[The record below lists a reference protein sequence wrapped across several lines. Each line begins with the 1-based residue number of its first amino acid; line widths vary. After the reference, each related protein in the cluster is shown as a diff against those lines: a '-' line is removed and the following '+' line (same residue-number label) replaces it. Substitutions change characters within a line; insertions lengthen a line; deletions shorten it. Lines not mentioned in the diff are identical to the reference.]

1 MAMTKRQKTILAA
14 TQPGKAYP
22 IEEALKILKDSSK
35 AKFVEAIDVAVRL
48 GVDAKKS
55 DQQVRGSTV
64 LPAGTGKSVR
74 VAVFAP
80 AGAKADEAAAAGAE
94 AVGMDDLAEKMI
106 AGDLNYDVV
115 IATPDAMRVVGKL
128 GQVLGPR
135 GLMPNPKVGTVSPN
149 PAEAVRNAKAG
160 QVRYRTDKAGI
171 IHCTIGKAS
180 FEVEALK
187 NNLNALLSDLVKAKP
202 SAAKGQYLQKVSLSS
217 TMGKGITVDQTS
229 LTLAKSSQVSQG
241 AARRP
246 EVLKAPGTA
255 RWRGAVKDRRRGGD
269 AASAVIVAT

>member
-1 MAMTKRQKTILAA
+1 MAKISKRYQALQKLVV
-14 TQPGKAYP
+14 PGKPYSLD
-22 IEEALKILKDSSK
+22 EALKIIQSNSK
-35 AKFVEAIDVAVRL
+35 TKFVESVDVSVRL

-74 VAVFAP
+74 VAVFCP
-80 AGAKADEAAAAGAE
+80 PGAKADEAVAAGAE
-94 AVGMDDLAEKMI
+94 AVGMDDLAEKMQ

-149 PAEAVRNAKAG
+149 PAEAVKNAKGG

-171 IHCTIGKAS
+171 IHCTIGKADFDS
-180 FEVEALK
+180 ESLK
-187 NNLNALLSDLVKAKP
+187 TNLQALLADLVKAKP
-202 SAAKGQYLQKVSLSS
+202 ATAKGQYLQKVSVSS
-217 TMGKGITVDQTS
+217 TMGPGVAVDQSS
-229 LTLAKSSQVSQG
+229 LA
-241 AARRP
+241 
-246 EVLKAPGTA
+246 LK
-255 RWRGAVKDRRRGGD
+255 
-269 AASAVIVAT
+269 